1 MNLERR
7 LTVSVRLCFFG
18 ADWQTA
24 LPILFVAKNT
34 SFSLLEP
41 MERCKIAFF
50 RIPRRANSAIGI
62 ITGQAGILRLNGRG
76 FMGIGKV
83 FDAVVELA
91 IVNVKTEADRPK
103 WGRQRNGS
111 F

>member
-1 MNLERR
+1 GRTINLERR

-18 ADWQTA
+18 ADWQTD

-50 RIPRRANSAIGI
+50 RIPRRACSIIGI
-62 ITGQAGILRLNGRG
+62 ITGQLGILKIELVWLHERWQ
-76 FMGIGKV
+76 GI
-83 FDAVVELA
+83 
-91 IVNVKTEADRPK
+91 
-103 WGRQRNGS
+103 
-111 F
+111 